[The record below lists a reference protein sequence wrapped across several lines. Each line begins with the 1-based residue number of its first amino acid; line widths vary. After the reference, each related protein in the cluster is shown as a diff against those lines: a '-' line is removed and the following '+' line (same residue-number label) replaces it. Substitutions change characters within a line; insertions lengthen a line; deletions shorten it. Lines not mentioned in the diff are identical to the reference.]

1 MRALQ
6 MPNWFNARR
15 CLLAAALVAGLAPA
29 ARALDWPTRPVRI
42 VAPSTPGGAAD
53 LFGRLLADKLS
64 QLMHQRFYVD
74 NRAGGGGLIGAN
86 IVAHAEPDGYTF
98 VTSSLAYHVIEPAA
112 SANPG
117 FDPMRDATH
126 IAYVGGPPN
135 VFIVSP
141 ALGVRTLPELIGRGR
156 DKTLDFVSPGNGTVG
171 HLLVEAFAQK
181 AGMKVQHIP
190 HKGSAQA
197 MLDLLAGNVL
207 FGSMTWSSA
216 LGQIRAGKV
225 IPVAVSSK
233 ARVAEYPGVPTLAE
247 SGYPDLVANT
257 WYALTGPA
265 GVPDEI
271 VQKLNRAVA
280 EVLAMSDVRK
290 RLDDDAIER
299 EPMSPEQVTKFFA
312 GEIAKWGPIAKEF
325 VKHGD

>member
-1 MRALQ
+1 MMRA
-6 MPNWFNARR
+6 W
-15 CLLAAALVAGLAPA
+15 LLAAALAVGLAPA
-29 ARALDWPTRPVRI
+29 ARALDWPTRTVRI

-53 LFGRLLADKLS
+53 LFGRLMADKLS
-64 QLMHQRFYVD
+64 QLMRQRFYVD

-86 IVAHAEPDGYTF
+86 IVAHAEPDGYTL

-126 IAYVGGPPN
+126 IAYIGGPPN
-135 VFIVSP
+135 VFVVSP
-141 ALGVRTLPELIGRGR
+141 ALGVRSLPELIARGR
-156 DKTLDFVSPGNGTVG
+156 TTLDFVSPGNGTMG

-225 IPVAVSSK
+225 IPLAVSSK
-233 ARVAEYPGVPTLAE
+233 ARVAEYPDVPTLAE

-280 EVLAMSDVRK
+280 EVLEMPDVKK
-290 RLDDDAIER
+290 RFDDDAIER
-299 EPMSPEQVTKFFA
+299 EPMSPAQVTRFFA
-312 GEIAKWGPIAKEF
+312 GEIAKWGPIAKRF

>member
-1 MRALQ
+1 MRRAFL
-6 MPNWFNARR
+6 FAVT
-15 CLLAAALVAGLAPA
+15 LAICLAPSA
-29 ARALDWPTRPVRI
+29 QALDWPIRPVRI

-53 LFGRLLADKLS
+53 LFGRLMADKLS
-64 QLMHQRFYVD
+64 QVLHQRFYVD

-112 SANPG
+112 SADPG

-126 IAYVGGPPN
+126 IAYIGGPPN

-141 ALGVRTLPELIGRGR
+141 ALGVHSLPELIARGR
-156 DKTLDFVSPGNGTVG
+156 AKTLDFVSPGNGTVG

-181 AGMKVQHIP
+181 AGMTVQHIP

-207 FGSMTWSSA
+207 FGSMTYSSA

-225 IPVAVSSK
+225 IPIAVSSK
-233 ARVAEYPGVPTLAE
+233 GRVAEYPDVPTLAE

-257 WYALTGPA
+257 WYALSGPA
-265 GVPDEI
+265 RVPDEI

-280 EVLAMSDVRK
+280 EVLELPDVK
-290 RLDDDAIER
+290 KKLDDDAIER
-299 EPMSPEQVTKFFA
+299 EPMTPAQVTAFFA
-312 GEIAKWGPIAKEF
+312 AEIARWGPIAKRF
-325 VKHGD
+325 VKHE

>member
-1 MRALQ
+1 MMRT
-6 MPNWFNARR
+6 WI
-15 CLLAAALVAGLAPA
+15 LAAALAIGLSPA

-53 LFGRLLADKLS
+53 LFGRLIADKLT
-64 QLMHQRFYVD
+64 QLLHQRFYVD

-98 VTSSLAYHVIEPAA
+98 VTSSIAYHAIEPAA
-112 SANPG
+112 SHNPG

-135 VFIVSP
+135 VFIVNP
-141 ALGVRTLPELIGRGR
+141 ALGVHSLAGLIARGR
-156 DKTLDFVSPGNGTVG
+156 EKTLDFVSPGNGTLG
-171 HLLVEAFAQK
+171 HLLVEAFAEK

-207 FGSMTWSSA
+207 FGTMTWSSA

-225 IPVAVSSK
+225 IPIAVSSK
-233 ARVAEYPGVPTLAE
+233 ARVAEYPDVPTLAE

-257 WYALTGPA
+257 WYALSGPA

-280 EVLAMSDVRK
+280 EVLDMPDVKK

-299 EPMSPEQVTKFFA
+299 EPMTPEQVTAFFA
-312 GEIAKWGPIAKEF
+312 AEIAKWGPIAKQF
-325 VKHGD
+325 VKPGE

>member
-1 MRALQ
+1 MT
-6 MPNWFNARR
+6 RR
-15 CLLAAALVAGLAPA
+15 FVVLIALAAAIATAAPA
-29 ARALDWPTRPVRI
+29 HALDWPTRPVRI

-53 LFGRLLADKLS
+53 LFGRLVADNLTV
-64 QLMHQRFYVD
+64 QLKQRFYVD
-74 NRAGGGGLIGAN
+74 NRAGGGGLIGAAF
-86 IVAHAEPDGYTF
+86 VAHAEADGYTY
-98 VTSSLAYHVIEPAA
+98 VTSSIAYHAIEPAA

-135 VFIVSP
+135 VFLVSP
-141 ALGVRTLPELIGRGR
+141 KLGVRTLPELVALARQ
-156 DKTLDFVSPGNGTVG
+156 KSLDFVSPGLGTLG
-171 HLLVEAFAQK
+171 HLLVEEFAHE
-181 AGMKVQHIP
+181 AGIKLQHIP

-207 FGSMTWSSA
+207 FGTMTWSSA

-225 IPVAVSSK
+225 IPIAVSSRH
-233 ARVAEYPGVPTLAE
+233 RVAEYPDVPTLAE

-257 WYALTGPA
+257 WYAISGPA

-271 VQKLNRAVA
+271 VVKLNHAVA
-280 EVLAMSDVRK
+280 DVLVLPEVKK

-299 EPMSPEQVTKFFA
+299 EPMTPAQVTAFFA
-312 GEIAKWGPIAKEF
+312 SEIARWGPIARKYVHPGAHE
-325 VKHGD
+325 

>member
-1 MRALQ
+1 MRVWLV
-6 MPNWFNARR
+6 
-15 CLLAAALVAGLAPA
+15 AAALAIGLAAPA
-29 ARALDWPTRPVRI
+29 RGLDWPTRPVRI

-53 LFGRLLADKLS
+53 LFGRLMADKLT
-64 QLMHQRFYVD
+64 QLLHQRFYVD

-141 ALGVRTLPELIGRGR
+141 ALGVHSLPELVARGR
-156 DKTLDFVSPGNGTVG
+156 EKTLDFVSPGNGTLG
-171 HLLVEAFAQK
+171 HLLVEAFARD
-181 AGMKVQHIP
+181 AGRKVQLIP

-207 FGSMTWSSA
+207 FGSMTYSSA

-233 ARVAEYPGVPTLAE
+233 ARIAEYPDVPTLAE

-257 WYALTGPA
+257 WYALSGPA
-265 GVPDEI
+265 GVPHEI
-271 VQKLNRAVA
+271 VVTLNHAVA
-280 EVLAMSDVRK
+280 EVLAMPDVK
-290 RLDDDAIER
+290 KKLDDDAIER

-312 GEIAKWGPIAKEF
+312 GQIAKWGPIAKQF

>member
-1 MRALQ
+1 MT
-6 MPNWFNARR
+6 RR
-15 CLLAAALVAGLAPA
+15 FVVLIALAAAIATAAPA
-29 ARALDWPTRPVRI
+29 HALDWPTRPVRI

-53 LFGRLLADKLS
+53 LFGRLVADNLTV
-64 QLMHQRFYVD
+64 QLKQRFYVD
-74 NRAGGGGLIGAN
+74 NRAGGGGLIGAAF
-86 IVAHAEPDGYTF
+86 VAHAEADGYTY
-98 VTSSLAYHVIEPAA
+98 VTSSIAYHAIEPAA

-135 VFIVSP
+135 VFLVSP
-141 ALGVRTLPELIGRGR
+141 KLGVRTLPELVALSRQ
-156 DKTLDFVSPGNGTVG
+156 KSLDFVSPGLGTLG
-171 HLLVEAFAQK
+171 HLLVEEFAHE
-181 AGMKVQHIP
+181 AGIKLQHIP

-207 FGSMTWSSA
+207 FGTMTWSSA

-225 IPVAVSSK
+225 IPIAVSSRH
-233 ARVAEYPGVPTLAE
+233 RVAEYPDVPTLAE

-257 WYALTGPA
+257 WYAISGPA

-271 VQKLNRAVA
+271 VVKLNHAVA
-280 EVLAMSDVRK
+280 DVLVLPEVKK

-299 EPMSPEQVTKFFA
+299 EPMTPAQVTAFFA
-312 GEIAKWGPIAKEF
+312 SEIARWGPIARKYVHPGAHE
-325 VKHGD
+325 

>member
-1 MRALQ
+1 MDERSRMKRA
-6 MPNWFNARR
+6 WI
-15 CLLAAALVAGLAPA
+15 LAIALVAGLVPA
-29 ARALDWPTRPVRI
+29 AQALDWPIRPVRI

-53 LFGRLLADKLS
+53 LFGRLMADKLS
-64 QLMHQRFYVD
+64 QLLRQRFYVD

-86 IVAHAEPDGYTF
+86 VVAHAEPDGYTF
-98 VTSSLAYHVIEPAA
+98 VTSSVAYHAIEPAA

-126 IAYVGGPPN
+126 VAYIGGPPN

-141 ALGVRTLPELIGRGR
+141 ALGVRSLQELIARGR
-156 DKTLDFVSPGNGTVG
+156 EKTLDFVSPGNGTLG
-171 HLLVEAFAQK
+171 HLLVEAFARD

-197 MLDLLAGNVL
+197 MLDILAGNVL
-207 FGSMTWSSA
+207 FGSMTYSSA

-233 ARVAEYPGVPTLAE
+233 ARVPEYPDVPTLAE
-247 SGYPDLVANT
+247 SGFPNLVANT
-257 WYALTGPA
+257 WYALSGPA
-265 GVPDEI
+265 GLPDEI
-271 VQKLNRAVA
+271 VQRLNRAVA
-280 EVLAMSDVRK
+280 EVLKMPDVKK

-299 EPMSPEQVTKFFA
+299 QPMTPEQVTRFFA
-312 GEIAKWGPIAKEF
+312 AEIAKWGPIARQF

>member
-1 MRALQ
+1 MLI
-6 MPNWFNARR
+6 PSIIT
-15 CLLAAALVAGLAPA
+15 AALVVSPAPA
-29 ARALDWPTRPVRI
+29 AHARDWPARPVRI

-53 LFGRLLADKLS
+53 LFGRLMADKLS
-64 QLMHQRFYVD
+64 QLLHQRFYVD

-117 FDPMRDATH
+117 FDPLRDATH
-126 IAYVGGPPN
+126 VAYIGGPPN

-141 ALGVRTLPELIGRGR
+141 ALGVRSLAELIARGR
-156 DKTLDFVSPGNGTVG
+156 DNALDFVSPGNGTVG
-171 HLLVEAFAQK
+171 HLLVEAFARK

-207 FGSMTWSSA
+207 FGSMTYSSA

-225 IPVAVSSK
+225 IPIAVSSR
-233 ARVAEYPGVPTLAE
+233 ARVSEYPDVPTLAE
-247 SGYPDLVANT
+247 SGYPELVANT

-265 GVPDEI
+265 GLPDEI
-271 VQKLNRAVA
+271 VQRLNRAVA
-280 EVLAMSDVRK
+280 EVLEMPDVKK

-299 EPMSPEQVTKFFA
+299 EPMTPAQVTAFFA
-312 GEIAKWGPIAKEF
+312 AEIAKWGPIAKQF

>member
-1 MRALQ
+1 MMRI
-6 MPNWFNARR
+6 WF
-15 CLLAAALVAGLAPA
+15 LAAALVAGLVSA
-29 ARALDWPTRPVRI
+29 AHALDWPTRPVRI

-53 LFGRLLADKLS
+53 LFGRLMADKLS
-64 QLMHQRFYVD
+64 QLLHQRFYVD

-126 IAYVGGPPN
+126 VAYIGGPPT

-141 ALGVRTLPELIGRGR
+141 VLGVHSLPELVARGR
-156 DKTLDFVSPGNGTVG
+156 TTLDFVSPGNGTVG

-207 FGSMTWSSA
+207 FGSMTYSSA

-225 IPVAVSSK
+225 IPVAVSSR
-233 ARVAEYPGVPTLAE
+233 ARVAEYPDVPTLAE

-257 WYALTGPA
+257 WYALSGPA
-265 GVPDEI
+265 RVPDEI
-271 VQKLNRAVA
+271 VVKLNRAVA
-280 EVLAMSDVRK
+280 EVLELPDVKK

-299 EPMSPEQVTKFFA
+299 EPMTPAQVTKFFA
-312 GEIAKWGPIAKEF
+312 GEIAKWGPIAKRF

>member
-1 MRALQ
+1 MKRA
-6 MPNWFNARR
+6 WFFA
-15 CLLAAALVAGLAPA
+15 LVFVAALAPSA
-29 ARALDWPTRPVRI
+29 HALDWPTRPVRI

-53 LFGRLLADKLS
+53 LFGRLMADKLG
-64 QLMHQRFYVD
+64 QVLHQRFYVD

-126 IAYVGGPPN
+126 VAYIGGPPN

-141 ALGVRTLPELIGRGR
+141 ALGVHSLPELIARGR

-171 HLLVEAFAQK
+171 HLLVEAFAQE

-207 FGSMTWSSA
+207 FGSMTYSSA

-225 IPVAVSSK
+225 IPVVVSSK
-233 ARVAEYPGVPTLAE
+233 ARVAEYPDVPTLAQ

-257 WYALTGPA
+257 WYALSGPA

-280 EVLAMSDVRK
+280 EVLELPDVK
-290 RLDDDAIER
+290 KKLDDDAIER
-299 EPMSPEQVTKFFA
+299 EPMTPEQVTKLFA
-312 GEIAKWGPIAKEF
+312 DEIEKWGPIARQF

>member
-1 MRALQ
+1 MDERSRMKRA
-6 MPNWFNARR
+6 WI
-15 CLLAAALVAGLAPA
+15 LAIALVAGLVPA
-29 ARALDWPTRPVRI
+29 AQALDWPIRPVRI

-53 LFGRLLADKLS
+53 LFGRLMADKLS
-64 QLMHQRFYVD
+64 QLLRQRFYVD

-86 IVAHAEPDGYTF
+86 VVAHAEPDGYTF
-98 VTSSLAYHVIEPAA
+98 VTSSVAYHAIEPAA

-126 IAYVGGPPN
+126 VAYIGGPPN

-141 ALGVRTLPELIGRGR
+141 ALGVRSLQELIARGR
-156 DKTLDFVSPGNGTVG
+156 EKTLDFVSPGNGTLG
-171 HLLVEAFAQK
+171 HLLVEAFARD

-197 MLDLLAGNVL
+197 MLDILAGNVL
-207 FGSMTWSSA
+207 FGSMTYSSA

-233 ARVAEYPGVPTLAE
+233 ARVPEYPDVPTLAE
-247 SGYPDLVANT
+247 SGFPNLVANT
-257 WYALTGPA
+257 WYALSGPA
-265 GVPDEI
+265 GLPDEI
-271 VQKLNRAVA
+271 VQRLNRAVA
-280 EVLAMSDVRK
+280 EVLEMPDVKK

-299 EPMSPEQVTKFFA
+299 QPMTPEQVTRFFA
-312 GEIAKWGPIAKEF
+312 AEIAKWGPIARQF

>member
-1 MRALQ
+1 VL
-6 MPNWFNARR
+6 RR
-15 CLLAAALVAGLAPA
+15 LIIAAALAAGLAPA
-29 ARALDWPTRPVRI
+29 AQALDWPTRPVRI

-53 LFGRLLADKLS
+53 LFARLMADKLS
-64 QLMHQRFYVD
+64 QVLHQRFYVD

-126 IAYVGGPPN
+126 VAYIGGPPN

-141 ALGVRTLPELIGRGR
+141 ALGVHSLSELIARAR

-171 HLLVEAFAQK
+171 HLLVEALAQK
-181 AGMKVQHIP
+181 SGMKVQHIP

-207 FGSMTWSSA
+207 FGSMTYSSA

-225 IPVAVSSK
+225 LPLAVSSK
-233 ARVAEYPGVPTLAE
+233 ARVAEYPNVPTLAE
-247 SGYPDLVANT
+247 SDFPDLVANT
-257 WYALTGPA
+257 WYALSGPA
-265 GVPDEI
+265 GLPDEI

-280 EVLAMSDVRK
+280 EVLALPDVKK

-299 EPMSPEQVTKFFA
+299 EAMTPAQVTKLFA
-312 GEIAKWGPIAKEF
+312 DETAKWGPIAKRF